1 MNGNNISGDRAH
13 VTRHEPENWYYR
25 ELSRIYEEA
34 NRYIHKVSVNPCKEC
49 FRCCSVEAKLGIYLL
64 EYDYIESYLHETSI
78 SEERVK
84 FFKDYINKKKKDG
97 NFIYPVCPFYKNH
110 SCGIYPARPMSC
122 RLYPYFSTKEDIC
135 FEDCNLKSAVQLLT
149 VENIR
154 NKLPFLERYYFLI
167 NLYNG
172 YFFYKFRLF

>member
-1 MNGNNISGDRAH
+1 VSDNFITRHASR
-13 VTRHEPENWYYR
+13 VTRHDSKNWYYR
-25 ELSRIYEEA
+25 ELSNIYEESK
-34 NRYIHKVSVNPCKEC
+34 RYIHKVSVNPCKEC
-49 FRCCSVEAKLGIYLL
+49 FRCCSVEAKLGIYML
-64 EYDYIESYLHETSI
+64 EYDYIEEFLHESSV
-78 SEERVK
+78 SEGRVK

-97 NFIYPVCPFYKNH
+97 NFIYHVCPFYNNH
-110 SCGIYPARPMSC
+110 ACSIYPARPMSC

-135 FEDCNLKSAVQLLT
+135 FEDCNLKSVVQLLT

-172 YFFYKFRLF
+172 YFFNKFRLF